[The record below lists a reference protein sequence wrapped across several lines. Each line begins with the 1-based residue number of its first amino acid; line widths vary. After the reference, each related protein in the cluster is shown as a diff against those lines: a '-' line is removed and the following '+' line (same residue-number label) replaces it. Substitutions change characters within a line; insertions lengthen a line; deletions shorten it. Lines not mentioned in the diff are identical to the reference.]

1 MKRNFIAS
9 LLAFAIIL
17 SCVMFTSCGKSS
29 DESPW
34 RTSWASATSE
44 ADELDKNI
52 LVFFSN
58 IESDE
63 TSQKLNESFNKKSF
77 QKKVAANYVLLNYD
91 FGNQD
96 EKDYLTLQEG
106 YEMANKFTVQSLP
119 AIILATPEGYVLG
132 SVINEDILLPASKVI
147 SKIVSFNK
155 KSKEVTKARKELAE
169 AQELDRLYAI
179 DNLIS
184 SLDGAYRYLM
194 TDLLSEIKQA
204 DPENETGLVTKYAL
218 SFAYVE
224 AIGEYGQGNAQG
236 AIDIFLKVAE
246 NETVPA
252 DDAQEAYMTACYLLA
267 NAQLGTPEQILE
279 LMNKAIEVSPKSK
292 QVESIKQS
300 VEYMQQFLTSSEAE
314 NAESSDNA
322 AQASVENKNAE

>member
-1 MKRNFIAS
+1 MKRNFIGS
-9 LLAFAIIL
+9 LLALAMIF

-29 DESPW
+29 EESPW
-34 RTSWASATSE
+34 RTSWASASSE

-58 IESDE
+58 IEGDE

-77 QKKVAANYVLLNYD
+77 QKKVASNYVLLSYD

-106 YEMANKFTVQSLP
+106 YEMANKFTVQALP

-132 SVINEDILLPASKVI
+132 SVINDDILLSTSKVI
-147 SKIVSFNK
+147 SKVVSYNK
-155 KSKEVTKARKELAE
+155 KSKEVTKARKELAD
-169 AQELDRLYAI
+169 AQDLDRLYAI

-184 SLDGAYRYLM
+184 SLDSSYRYLT
-194 TDLLSEIKQA
+194 TDLLSEIKQV
-204 DPENETGLVTKYAL
+204 DPDNETGLGTKYAL

-246 NETVPA
+246 DETVPA
-252 DDAQEAYMTACYLLA
+252 DDKQEAYMTACYLLA
-267 NAQLGTPEQILE
+267 NTQLGTPEQIVE
-279 LMNKAIEVSPKSK
+279 LMNKAIDASPKSK

-300 VEYMQQFLTSSEAE
+300 LEYMQQYLPAAE
-314 NAESSDNA
+314 NAEASEEGAEAPAEEKA
-322 AQASVENKNAE
+322 AE